1 MSNFNFEK
9 FIRDFKAGSNPYDT
23 SALKSPLTESTTPE
37 STKEIT
43 KETYVNE
50 FLSAV
55 ESKLKEFRD
64 DSSEID
70 DLLSDLEDG
79 PDVEDLYGDV
89 TVSHGER
96 KPYKPL
102 MEKEEDEEEVEDE
115 DIEISDEED
124 IDMDM
129 DMEMEEEG
137 GVDKLENHLESALK
151 IARSMG
157 DEKLADQ
164 IGNTVTFFTRQYV
177 AREQD

>member
-23 SALKSPLTESTTPE
+23 SAPKSPLTESTTPE

-79 PDVEDLYGDV
+79 DDVP
-89 TVSHGER
+89 SN
-96 KPYKPL
+96 L
-102 MEKEEDEEEVEDE
+102 MEKEEDEEEVEV
-115 DIEISDEED
+115 SDEVEVD
-124 IDMDM
+124 GEEDM

-137 GVDKLENHLESALK
+137 GVDELENHLESALK